1 MTLGWSREEVA
12 ARAAREL
19 RDGDY
24 VNLGIGLPTR
34 VADYLPAGVDVVVH
48 SENGVL
54 GIGPSPSPELAD
66 PELIN
71 AGTELVT
78 VRPGASYCSSSDS
91 FAMIRGAHIDVTIL
105 GAMQVSAAGDLANW
119 MIPGLAVKGIGGAM
133 DLAVGAR
140 RVIVLMDHVAHDGSF
155 KLVEHCA
162 LPLTGRR
169 VVDRV
174 ITNLGVID
182 IAGEGFVLTEL
193 ARGVTAEEVL
203 VRTGAPVAVR
213 LAEAAAP
220 GPIV

>member
-54 GIGPSPSPELAD
+54 GIGPSPSPEFAD

-119 MIPGLAVKGIGGAM
+119 IVPRLAVKGIGGAM

-140 RVIVLMDHVAHDGSF
+140 RVVVLMDHVARDGSF
-155 KLVEHCA
+155 KLVAHCA
-162 LPLTGRR
+162 LPLTGYR

-203 VRTGAPVAVR
+203 ARTGAPVAVR
-213 LAEAAAP
+213 LAESAAL
-220 GPIV
+220 GPVV